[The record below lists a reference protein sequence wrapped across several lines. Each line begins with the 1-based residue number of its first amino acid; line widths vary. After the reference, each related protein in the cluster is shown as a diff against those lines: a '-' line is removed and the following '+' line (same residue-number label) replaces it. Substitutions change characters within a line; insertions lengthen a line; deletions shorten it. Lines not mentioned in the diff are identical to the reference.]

1 VGLLSLD
8 ESPDLPAFRYALW
21 GMTENTVPN
30 FTLFTPPRQDFFLM
44 LCIRGGKGRLEQ
56 GQARWQLDA
65 GSLVLLRFG
74 LCSLLLADGGPV
86 VFTSFCISG
95 NCENFP
101 TVCRPEPGSPLAAE
115 LDGLAREGRDAAPGA
130 GFPELDDFFS
140 GLAGGEYP
148 AEPAVR
154 QSSAYIR
161 MLKQILDTRY
171 AEPLNLDRL
180 AQELHLGKF
189 RLAKEFRRQYGIP
202 PIKYLLNRRIQEA
215 CRLLCGTDLTVT
227 GIGGRVGIGN
237 TPYFIQIF
245 KRTVGLT
252 PLNYRKHFRQSATVQ
267 ERKRK
272 EREPP
277 A

>member
-1 VGLLSLD
+1 MQSD
-8 ESPDLPAFRYALW
+8 ESLNLPAFRYALW
-21 GMTENTVPN
+21 GMTESSVPN
-30 FTLFTPPRQDFFLM
+30 FTLFTPPHQDFFLM
-44 LCIRGGKGRLEQ
+44 LYIRGGKARLEQ
-56 GQARWQLDA
+56 GQSFRQLEA

-74 LCSLLLADGGPV
+74 LCALLLTDGSPV
-86 VFTSFCISG
+86 SFTSFCISG
-95 NCENFP
+95 SCENLP
-101 TVCRPEPGSPLAAE
+101 AVCRLEPGSPLAAE
-115 LDGLAREGRDAAPGA
+115 MDNLRREGHDAAPGA
-130 GFPELDDFFS
+130 GFPGLDDFFS
-140 GLAGGEYP
+140 KLAGGEYP

-154 QSSAYIR
+154 QSSARIR

-180 AQELHLGKF
+180 AQELHLSKF
-189 RLAKEFRRQYGIP
+189 RLAKEFKRQYGIP
-202 PIKYLLNRRIQEA
+202 PIEYLLKRRVQEA

-252 PLNYRKHFRQSATVQ
+252 PLNYRKHLRQSAAAQ
-267 ERKRK
+267 GKK
-272 EREPP
+272 AEREPP